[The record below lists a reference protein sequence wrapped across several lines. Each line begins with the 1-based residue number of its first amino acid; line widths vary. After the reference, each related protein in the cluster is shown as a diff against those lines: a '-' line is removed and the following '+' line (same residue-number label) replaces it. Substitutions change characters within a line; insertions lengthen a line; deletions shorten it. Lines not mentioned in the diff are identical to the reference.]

1 MRRSAIAFLS
11 AGIVAAGLFATAP
24 AAPADARD
32 VDLVTVPGL
41 EAPASVV
48 RDVEGLAHINA
59 RNQHDLFFLQGWI
72 HANDRLFQMDL
83 TRRQASGTLAELV
96 GQDALA
102 GDVQV
107 RTIGLRRAAERSVP
121 LQSAETRAA
130 LSAYSDGVNA
140 WVARNGPPRQYADL
154 LVTRVAPW
162 TPADSIAI
170 LKAISFSLSFDMD
183 ATRTTN
189 TARYA
194 EAGAANGFDG
204 VAAVDQDLFRFQPFA
219 PASTVPDATGK
230 GAALPATV
238 AARHTPAT
246 TGAGPLGGLS
256 EEGLRLVDQY
266 RKVAEQVPLI
276 AQAMND
282 DFDFG
287 SNAWAIAGRH
297 TATGRPIV
305 ANDPHLPLD
314 SPSTLYPITLS
325 GAGFDVTGQGLA
337 GIPYVV
343 VGQNRQLAWGAT
355 TNFLDVTDMYQERI
369 EPDPT
374 SPSGLST
381 VYRGRR
387 EHVLA
392 IPESYRINALTPGQ
406 RDTIVPVP
414 PSGTVPAA
422 TLIVPRR
429 NNGPIVQANV
439 TAGVAVSV
447 QYAGFSGTR
456 ELDSFRM
463 LNVARGLDD
472 FKQALSFF
480 DVGSQNFFYAD
491 VRGTIAH
498 FTSGELPL
506 REDLQAGRVD
516 GNPPYLVRDG
526 TGGNEWLPVRSAQP
540 GQALPYEVLP
550 FSEMPQVVNPS
561 AGFVINS
568 NNDPAG
574 TTLDNDPLN
583 QVRPGGGI
591 YYLTHTYDNGGRGG
605 RVTDMVRADIRKGRI
620 TAEDTRNRQADVT
633 PLDARFFTPYIT
645 AAFDRA
651 RRSST
656 PALNALAKDPRV
668 AEAVR
673 RLSAWD
679 GTTPTGIRE
688 GFDASDDNG
697 RLGEPSRKEI
707 DASVAATIFA
717 VWRGQYIG
725 KVIDERL
732 APLNLPLPG
741 GPESV
746 KALKQLLDAFDSRRG
761 VGVSGLDFYAVP
773 GIPDAADRRDVL
785 LLKSLADALDRLAG
799 DPFAPAFNRSTD
811 QDTYRWGKLH
821 RIVFDGLPVPA
832 VYSVPTVDG
841 PFQQPL
847 AGLPGLPAD
856 GGFQTVDASSHNPR
870 GASVNDFMFVAG
882 PTSRYVGQATPLGMQ
897 GRTSLPGGTS
907 ERVGDK
913 FRLNLLGGW
922 LTNETFPSRL
932 YPTDLIGAI
941 DSVTFFTPA
950 RRGY

>member
-1 MRRSAIAFLS
+1 MRHAARVLLS
-11 AGIVAAGLFATAP
+11 AGIVAAGLFA
-24 AAPADARD
+24 AAPPTPAVALD
-32 VDLVTVPGL
+32 VNRVSLPGL

-48 RDVEGLAHINA
+48 RDVEGVAHINA
-59 RNQHDLFFLQGWI
+59 RNQHDLLFLQGWV
-72 HANDRLFQMDL
+72 HAGDRLFQMDL
-83 TRRQASGTLAELV
+83 TRRQASGTLAELL
-96 GQDALA
+96 GQGALA
-102 GDVQV
+102 SDVQV
-107 RTIGLRRAAERSVP
+107 RTIGLRRAAERSLP

-130 LSAYSDGVNA
+130 LAAYSDGVNA
-140 WVARNGPPRQYADL
+140 WLARNQPPRQYADL

-162 TPADSIAI
+162 SPVDSLVI
-170 LKAISFSLSFDMD
+170 LKAISFNLSFDMD
-183 ATRTTN
+183 AARTTN

-194 EAGAANGFDG
+194 QVGAANGFDG
-204 VAAVDQDLFRFQPFA
+204 VAAVDQDLFRFQPFG

-230 GAALPATV
+230 RAPAPAAATGAASSGPASTD
-238 AARHTPAT
+238 ARQF
-246 TGAGPLGGLS
+246 GGLTD
-256 EEGLRLVDQY
+256 EGLRLVDEY
-266 RKVAEQVPLI
+266 RKVAERVPLI

-297 TATGRPIV
+297 TANGQPIL

-314 SPSTLYPITLS
+314 SPSTFYPIMLS
-325 GAGFDVTGQGLA
+325 GAGLEVTGQSFA
-337 GIPYVV
+337 GVPYVI

-355 TNFLDVTDMYQERI
+355 TNFLDVTDMYQEQIRQ
-369 EPDPT
+369 DPT

-381 VYRGRR
+381 MYQGKP

-392 IPESYRINALTPGQ
+392 IPESYRINALTPG
-406 RDTIVPVP
+406 RTDAIVPVP
-414 PSGTVPAA
+414 PGGAVPAA
-422 TLIVPRR
+422 TLVVPRR
-429 NNGPIVQANV
+429 NNGPILQANV
-439 TAGVAVSV
+439 AAGVAVSV

-463 LNVARGLDD
+463 LNGARGLDD
-472 FKQALSFF
+472 FKRALDFF

-491 VRGTIAH
+491 TRGNIAH

-506 REDLQAGRVD
+506 REDLQAGRVN

-526 TGGNEWLPVRSAQP
+526 TGGNEWLPAKNKQP

-550 FSEMPQVVNPS
+550 FNEMPQVVNPS

-574 TTLDNDPLN
+574 TTLDNNPLN

-591 YYLTHTYDNGGRGG
+591 YYLTHTYDSGSRGS
-605 RVTDMVRADIRKGRI
+605 RITDLVRADIRNGRI
-620 TAEDTRNRQADVT
+620 TTADTRNRQADVT
-633 PLDARFFTPYIT
+633 LFDAQFFTPYIT
-645 AAFDRA
+645 AAYDRA

-656 PALNALAKDPRV
+656 PQLNALGNDRRI

-673 RLSAWD
+673 RLSTWD
-679 GTTPTGIRE
+679 FTAPTGIRE

-697 RLGEPSRKEI
+697 RLGNPSQQEI
-707 DASVAATIFA
+707 NASVAATIYA
-717 VWRGQYIG
+717 VWRGQYIDN
-725 KVIDERL
+725 VIDERL
-732 APLNLPLPG
+732 TPLNLPLPG

-746 KALKQLLDAFDSRRG
+746 RALKQLLDAFDSRQG
-761 VGVSGLDFYAVP
+761 VGASGLDFYAIP
-773 GIPDAADRRDVL
+773 GVVDAADRRDVL

-811 QDTYRWGKLH
+811 QDTYRWGTLH

-832 VYSVPTVDG
+832 VYSVPTPNG

-847 AGLPGLPAD
+847 AGLPGIPVD

-870 GASVNDFMFVAG
+870 AASVNDFMFVAG
-882 PTSRYVGQATPLGMQ
+882 PTSRYVGQATPFGMQ
-897 GRTSLPGGTS
+897 GRTSLPGGAS
-907 ERVGDK
+907 EKIGDR

-922 LTNETFPSRL
+922 LTNETFPARL

-941 DSVTFFTPA
+941 DSVTSFTPA
-950 RRGY
+950 RP

>member
-11 AGIVAAGLFATAP
+11 AGIVAAGLFTAAP
-24 AAPADARD
+24 PAPADVRD
-32 VDLVTVPGL
+32 AGRVAIPGL
-41 EAPASVV
+41 RAPASVV
-48 RDVEGLAHINA
+48 RDVEGLAHVNA

-83 TRRQASGTLAELV
+83 TRRQAAGTLAELL
-96 GQDALA
+96 GKDALA
-102 GDVQV
+102 GDVQL
-107 RTIGLRRAAERSVP
+107 RTIGLRRAAERSLP
-121 LQSAETRAA
+121 LQSADTRAA
-130 LSAYSDGVNA
+130 LSAYADGVNA
-140 WVARNGPPRQYADL
+140 WLARNRPPRQYADL

-162 TPADSIAI
+162 TPVDSLAI

-183 ATRTTN
+183 GVRTTN

-194 EAGAANGFDG
+194 RAGAANGFDG
-204 VAAVDQDLFRFQPFA
+204 VAAVDQDLFRFQPFTR
-219 PASTVPDATGK
+219 ASTVPDATGRR
-230 GAALPATV
+230 AAIQGNPPVT
-238 AARHTPAT
+238 
-246 TGAGPLGGLS
+246 AGRQSQALGELS
-256 EEGLRLVDQY
+256 EEGLRLVDRY
-266 RKVAEQVPLI
+266 RTVAERVPLI
-276 AQAMND
+276 AQAMDNE
-282 DFDFG
+282 FDFG

-297 TATGRPIV
+297 TATGRPIL

-325 GAGFDVTGQGLA
+325 GAGFEVTGQGLA

-343 VGQNRQLAWGAT
+343 VGQNRQLAWGLT
-355 TNFLDVTDMYQERI
+355 TNLLDVTDMYQERI

-381 VYRGRR
+381 VYQGRK

-392 IPESYRINALTPGQ
+392 IPESYRINTRTPGQ
-406 RDTIVPVP
+406 SDTIVPVP
-414 PSGTVPAA
+414 PGGAVPAA

-429 NNGPIVQANV
+429 NNGPIVDANV
-439 TAGVAVSV
+439 AAGVAVSV

-463 LNVARGLDD
+463 VNLARGLDD

-491 VRGTIAH
+491 IRGTIAH
-498 FTSGELPL
+498 FTTGEAPL

-526 TGGNEWLPVRSAQP
+526 TGGNEWLPARTKQP
-540 GQALPYEVLP
+540 GQALPYEVIP
-550 FSEMPQVVNPS
+550 FNEMPQVVNPP

-583 QVRPGGGI
+583 QTRPGGGI
-591 YYLTHTYDNGGRGG
+591 YYLTHTYDNGSRGG
-605 RVTDMVRADIRKGRI
+605 RVTDMVRADIRKGRV
-620 TAEDTRNRQADVT
+620 TAEDTRDRQADVT
-633 PLDARFFTPYIT
+633 LLDAQFFTPYIT

-651 RRSST
+651 RHSAT
-656 PALNALAKDPRV
+656 PELNALAGDSRI
-668 AEAVR
+668 AEAVQ

-679 GTTPTGIRE
+679 RTTPTGIRE

-697 RLGEPSRKEI
+697 RLGGPSQKEI

-717 VWRGQYIG
+717 VWRGQYIDN
-725 KVIDERL
+725 VIDERL
-732 APLNLPLPG
+732 RPLELPLPG

-746 KALKQLLDAFDSRRG
+746 RALKQLLDTFDSRRG
-761 VGVSGLDFYAVP
+761 VGASGLDFYAVP
-773 GIPDAADRRDVL
+773 GVPDAADRRDVL
-785 LLKSLADALDRLAG
+785 LLRSLADALDRLAG
-799 DPFAPAFNRSTD
+799 DPFAPAFHRSTD

-841 PFQQPL
+841 PFAQPL
-847 AGLPGLPAD
+847 TGLPGLPVD
-856 GGFQTVDASSHNPR
+856 GGFQTVDASAHNPR
-870 GASVNDFMFVAG
+870 AASVNDFMFVSG
-882 PTSRYVGQATPLGMQ
+882 PTNRYVGQATPLGMR

-907 ERVGDK
+907 EQIGDK

-922 LTNETFPSRL
+922 LTNENFPSRL
-932 YPTDLIGAI
+932 HPTDLIGAT
-941 DSVTFFTPA
+941 DSVTFFTP
-950 RRGY
+950 